1 MYMRHTLGLS
11 RRLRGMFDIQ
21 LVKGAKAAGGTL
33 ITAFPSVGMV
43 STIAGSFVS
52 ESLKMER
59 IAYVLSDDVPPAALV
74 QEGIPGYPLRVMGHR
89 HVSILTSEFQI
100 PMTMAHGLARSIMAW
115 CGANGY
121 DTIVGLEGLMTG
133 QEQIV
138 EVEKNLRVFGVG
150 STPAAR
156 DKISKAGIEQFKI
169 GMITGVSGALLSEG
183 ERTGGDVI
191 CLLVE
196 ANAMYPDARGA
207 ARLVE
212 SVSRLLPNV
221 QLDLKDLYKE
231 AEMIEENVKATVER
245 TKEMLAARQSQA
257 DRLGK
262 SYMYG

>member
-1 MYMRHTLGLS
+1 
-11 RRLRGMFDIQ
+11 MFEIQ
-21 LVKGAKAAGGTL
+21 LVSGAKAAGGTL
-33 ITAFPSVGMV
+33 VTAFPSVGMV

-59 IAYVLSDDVPPAALV
+59 LAYVD
-74 QEGIPGYPLRVMGHR
+74 
-89 HVSILTSEFQI
+89 FQI
-100 PMTMAHGLARSIMAW
+100 PMAMAFGMAKSIMSWAES
-115 CGANGY
+115 NGY
-121 DTIVGLEGLMTG
+121 DTIIGLEGLMAG
-133 QEQIV
+133 QDQTAEA
-138 EVEKNLRVFGVG
+138 EKDARVFGVG

-183 ERTGGDVI
+183 ERAGVDMI

-207 ARLVE
+207 AKLVE
-212 SVSRLLPNV
+212 SVSKLLPDV
-221 QLDLKDLYKE
+221 QLDLKELYKE

>member
-1 MYMRHTLGLS
+1 MK
-11 RRLRGMFDIQ
+11 GMFEIQ
-21 LVKGAKAAGGTL
+21 LVKDAKAAGGAL

-74 QEGIPGYPLRVMGHR
+74 QEGVPGYPLRVLGHK
-89 HVSILTSEFQI
+89 HLSMLTSEFQI
-100 PMTMAHGLARSIMAW
+100 PMTMASNLAKTVLSWA
-115 CGANGY
+115 GSNGY
-121 DTIVGLEGLMTG
+121 DTIIGLEGLMSG
-133 QEQIV
+133 QEPSA
-138 EVEKNLRVFGVG
+138 EPEKELRVFGVG

-169 GMITGVSGALLSEG
+169 GMITGISGALLSEG
-183 ERTGGDVI
+183 ERTGVDIV

-207 ARLVE
+207 AKLVE
-212 SVSRLLPNV
+212 SVSRLLPEV
-221 QLDLKDLYKE
+221 QVDLKELYKE